1 MKQGIIGQAD
11 TSNKRITDALVSQD
25 AQPGPDGE
33 ADGDNEQA
41 S

>member
-11 TSNKRITDALVSQD
+11 TPNKRITDALVSQD
-25 AQPGPDGE
+25 ALTGE